1 MDTDL
6 FDTDVGVNSNPDMH
20 RVTCATSRI
29 FCDIRFAALFL
40 ASANMA
46 DQTAD
51 EELPQNDLSELALA
65 CGIPQPVVDKIM
77 TDGYDCPA
85 LFRACFHTAESLDRK
100 LKQWLES
107 EIDTDSDEFLTAPI
121 TGRIRMLWMK
131 CFDESS
137 QDKSDP
143 TPATD
148 PLTDRLAWTDLPP
161 PKLSPV
167 AITKLKAK
175 FKTDYPGELLNQQT
189 CPCARLLSQVAEQCK
204 KDNTF
209 EWISWKNILSE
220 DQWSKQQE
228 AKSAKAFKPGAALL
242 ASAIVEDTPQMLE
255 NETQGSPLQIA
266 KVLEIRRNAYVLQGV
281 AHLGP
286 WKALDAKMLDLYT
299 TRYGEQSGLRPPN
312 IQEFISADR
321 KIWEGIFQLDN
332 EESWELDNAILEFCH
347 ARADIPTLLMARPR
361 ALKGKSKGVGKYRY
375 EPYGK
380 GKGKYDKGKG
390 KFKGGKGKNHPPQ
403 NWAKSFADSSGA
415 QNEFC
420 FRFHT
425 SECSFKNCKFALIF
439 AQS

>member
-1 MDTDL
+1 
-6 FDTDVGVNSNPDMH
+6 
-20 RVTCATSRI
+20 
-29 FCDIRFAALFL
+29 
-40 ASANMA
+40 MA
-46 DQTAD
+46 DHLTED
-51 EELPQNDLSELALA
+51 EPPQNELSELALS
-65 CGIPQPVVDKIM
+65 CGIPQTVVDQITK
-77 TDGYDCPA
+77 DGYDSPA

-107 EIDTDSDEFLTAPI
+107 ELDTDSDEFLTAPI

-131 CFDESS
+131 CSS
-137 QDKSDP
+137 DSPIDKSDQ
-143 TPATD
+143 TPPVD
-148 PLTDRLAWTDLPP
+148 SLTDRLAWTDLPP
-161 PKLSPV
+161 PKLSPM

-175 FKTDYPGELLNQQT
+175 FKTDYPGELLNHQT

-228 AKSAKAFKPGAALL
+228 AKSTKAFKPGAALL

-286 WKALDAKMLDLYT
+286 WRALDAKMMDCYT

-321 KIWEGIFQLDN
+321 KIWENIFQLVN
-332 EESWELDNAILEFCH
+332 EESWGLDEAILEFCH

-361 ALKGKSKGVGKYRY
+361 VFKGKGKGGGKFRY
-375 EPYGK
+375 EPYYK
-380 GKGKYDKGKG
+380 GKGKFEKGKG
-390 KFKGGKGKNHPPQ
+390 KFKGGKGKNQVPQ
-403 NWAKSFADSSGA
+403 NWAKSFTDASGS
-415 QNEFC
+415 QKEFC

-425 SECSFKNCKFALIF
+425 SGCSFKNCKFAHLCPVMNKDGVPCLKAHK
-439 AQS
+439 AQDHPPDVMRS